1 MDQSPLM
8 VDYPPNIICIE
19 NNYGRKIIQNIKE
32 GIFQKE
38 IY

>member
-1 MDQSPLM
+1 M
-8 VDYPPNIICIE
+8 PPNGGKLHNIICIE

-32 GIFQKE
+32 DIFQKE